1 MFKKIFVLM
10 SAVFLL
16 SVNVNAADV
25 MKIAM
30 NGEVKPAKEIGTGKG
45 ISFSLSELDDSEYY
59 INSIEL
65 AVFEKQY
72 GDNEW
77 KMYLNDEDEESKKI
91 LLSEPDSFNI
101 QANFGEV
108 SDYRDKAKYKL
119 AYRYYAQSVS
129 DESILMIA
137 GEDKKDGWRLVGE
150 NDGITATSDGF
161 SFYKNATPV
170 LSVESLTYKV
180 HTKDGLKDA
189 ACKVSSLSST
199 LLPED
204 AFINGVKVNL
214 VASDFDM
221 EDILTAQY
229 TLRDKTTGNDI
240 VYGAL
245 PADNRIVANTTVK
258 NLQLQIVVS
267 DNFGASVSSEWI
279 DITLDNVMPEVT
291 DEFDDGGF
299 FLRGKNLFSD
309 FVINDNGNLMTDG
322 NVFAEIYLGDNLVK
336 STLLEN
342 IGNGVYRLDENNMS
356 DGTYTV
362 KLKIFDK
369 AGNEVSHT
377 FTQKL
382 DNTAPKVVFLTPEED
397 SRATL
402 YSTWM
407 NVNKVIIISTEDS
420 AAGIKNYSVNGTVY
434 KIGSARTT
442 CKINVPVSDTKTGKL
457 PYKGYI
463 YDNAKT
469 IDKKT
474 NKYVENSYG
483 NATYYSKEVW
493 LDKTKPTVT
502 TNLNPDIWESVP
514 KTVMCTFKDLSSADD
529 VDDASGIKEKYY
541 AITRTDTV
549 TGEWLEYTMPF
560 NINDGGVY
568 YVHFKAVDNA
578 GNEAIYTHKIKL
590 NTVSEILSGV
600 IPTDSS
606 MHTIYY
612 SNGTMHVVKNTA
624 YSTKYHFTI
633 SDADI
638 NDTIVANIKLVNRDN
653 SAVFTNV
660 KVEKD
665 PTGGAVRDIEFNMPY
680 LDNERHKLPDGVYD
694 LYVNITEKKSDG
706 EMIDTHTR
714 VLGCSVVIKRSA
726 PPVPIISVSGDSV
739 SIEYP
744 DEPLSDSMNM
754 PEIRALYKKQYK
766 AVKTGESDST
776 YVDYTGSFPEDDM
789 TVTAIYT
796 DIAGNISVAEK
807 RIYGDDEESGG
818 IDITT
823 SGNTVTVEESRV
835 ADTYFIGIRREKQS
849 GILADIFEFME

>member
-1 MFKKIFVLM
+1 M
-10 SAVFLL
+10 SALMLL
-16 SVNVNAADV
+16 SVNALAADV
-25 MKIAM
+25 MKISM
-30 NGEVKPAKEIGTGKG
+30 DGEVKPAKEIGTGKG
-45 ISFSLSELDDSEYY
+45 IAFTLPELDDDEYY

-77 KMYLNDEDEESKKI
+77 KVFYYKNEDVTKNV
-91 LLSEPDSFNI
+91 LLEEPDSLNI
-101 QANFGEV
+101 QANFGEI

-119 AYRYYAQSVS
+119 AYRYHAQSVS
-129 DESILMIA
+129 DESIIMIA
-137 GEDKKDGWRLVGE
+137 GEDKKDGWRLIGE

-180 HTKDGLKDA
+180 HTKDGLRDA
-189 ACKVSSLSST
+189 TCKVNSLSST

-204 AFINGVKVNL
+204 AFINAVKVNL

-229 TLRDKTTGNDI
+229 TLRDKATGNDI

-245 PADNRIVANTTVK
+245 PADNRIVANTTVE

-309 FVINDNGNLMTDG
+309 FVIKDNGNLMTDG
-322 NVFAEIYLGDNLVK
+322 SVFAEIYLSDTLVK
-336 STLLEN
+336 SVELEN
-342 IGNGVYRLDENNMS
+342 MGNGVYRLDEINMA
-356 DGTYTV
+356 DGEYTV
-362 KLKIFDK
+362 RLKVFDK
-369 AGNEVSHT
+369 AGNEISHT

-382 DNTAPKVVFLTPEED
+382 DNTKPTLKFLAPEED
-397 SRATL
+397 IRATL